1 MPRRSRRGQ
10 GTIYQETDPKRSTR
24 YRGQRWVTLPDG
36 QHARV
41 TARGMTEKDVLA
53 KLDRAERRLK
63 DAHPDADR
71 MTLAHF
77 VERWLEHK
85 RPQVQPSTY
94 YAYQQALR
102 GHLLPALGEARL
114 ARVTAASLQ
123 AVVDRVSVTAGPAAA
138 DRVRRYA
145 LQALEQAKR
154 WGLLARNP
162 AEGVERVR
170 RPGTKRVAWTVEQ
183 ATAFLRA
190 ASASPY
196 YPLFYTAITT
206 GLRQGELLA
215 LRWGDVLADHLVV
228 RRTYSQRAPGKV
240 QEPKS
245 GSSHRRV
252 PLSPEGVAVLGRRGA
267 AEALVFPSRGGGMVN
282 HGNLVRAFHRCRER
296 AGLPAARFHDLRR
309 TYASILASAGHH
321 PSVIQ
326 RLLGHRT
333 PDLALRVYTDVTDER
348 AALAVV
354 TLSGGCSGGLADAH
368 DGTRGD
374 NAVPRVEG
382 PARDPRPN

>member
-1 MPRRSRRGQ
+1 VRRSRRGQ
-10 GTIYQETDPKRSTR
+10 GTIYQETDPKRSTK

-36 QHARV
+36 QHQRV
-41 TARGMTEKDVLA
+41 TARGVTEKDVLA

-85 RPQVQPSTY
+85 RPQVQPSTF
-94 YAYQQALR
+94 YAYQQVLR
-102 GHLLPALGEARL
+102 GHLVPALGEARL
-114 ARVTAASLQ
+114 ARVTAAGLQ
-123 AVVDRVSVTAGPAAA
+123 TVVDRVSVTAGPAAA
-138 DRVRRYA
+138 DKMRRYA
-145 LQALEQAKR
+145 LQALEQAKH
-154 WGLLARNP
+154 WGLLTRNP
-162 AEGVERVR
+162 AEGVARVR
-170 RPGTKRVAWTVEQ
+170 RPATKRVAWTAEQ
-183 ATAFLRA
+183 ATVFLGA

-196 YPLFYTAITT
+196 YPIFYTAVTT

-215 LRWGDVLADHLVV
+215 LQWGDVRADHVIV

-240 QEPKS
+240 QEPKT

-252 PLSPEGVAVLGRRGA
+252 PLTPEGMNVLGCRGPDD
-267 AEALVFPSRGGGMVN
+267 ALVFPSRNGGMVN

-309 TYASILASAGHH
+309 SYASILASAGHH
-321 PSVIQ
+321 PAIIQ

-348 AALAVV
+348 LALAVV
-354 TLSGGCSGGLADAH
+354 SLGGGCSGGLADEHARTGGD
-368 DGTRGD
+368 DG
-374 NAVPRVEG
+374 VPLVGVAGRV
-382 PARDPRPN
+382 RRPN